1 MNLYF
6 RLIMVLLKSAF
17 TRQIGVLDES
27 RSCYWVWPFD
37 CDINFHLTN
46 ARYFALCDLSRI
58 YYMGQIG
65 VLFNMIK
72 RKWLPVAQ
80 AQEISYFKPIKPF
93 QRFEVLTRF
102 SYWDDKYWYTE
113 HKFFAADKLCAL
125 IQVRG
130 VFVHGIKV
138 LPMRDVMALAKE
150 DVEAPDK
157 PDNVEYWQKLLSQKN
172 KKSHERTKSVG
183 KVLP

>member
-6 RLIMVLLKSAF
+6 RLLLILFKSKF
-17 TRQIGVLDES
+17 VNQVGVLDGS
-27 RSCYWVWPFD
+27 RSWFRAWPFD

-58 YYMGQIG
+58 YYMGQVG

-72 RKWLPVAQ
+72 RKWLPVVQ
-80 AQEISYFKPIKPF
+80 AQEATYLKPIKPF

-102 SYWDDKYWYTE
+102 SYWENKYWYTE
-113 HKFFAADKLCAL
+113 HKFMAGDQLCAV

-130 VFVHGIKV
+130 VFVQGKNVIPMSDV
-138 LPMRDVMALAKE
+138 LALTGE
-150 DVEAPDK
+150 DVKVPDK
-157 PDNVEYWQKLLSQKN
+157 PDIVEFWKKLIVV
-172 KKSHERTKSVG
+172 KKGASKDFDQPNNRG
-183 KVLP
+183 R